1 MQIWGINIR
10 VSKNYAQYCFF
21 SQCSSVIVFSI
32 HWRRHSVASILYTRR
47 IHRRGDWIYSTVAS
61 FSVIQAIVFFIQA
74 VFTWG
79 VNIFYSSKL
88 FCDCHFLVI
97 HWTTTYQIHP
107 TTTTTTTHTH
117 TIPQSQERSC
127 ISLEEVNNLWFCHLL
142 RRMSD
147 ERHAASE
154 EEKVEKWKYK
164 DNLWPNMVSSS
175 AVIELPPCS
184 LK

>member
-97 HWTTTYQIHP
+97 HWATTYQIHP
-107 TTTTTTTHTH
+107 TSGFA
-117 TIPQSQERSC
+117 IF
-127 ISLEEVNNLWFCHLL
+127 W
-142 RRMSD
+142 D
-147 ERHAASE
+147 EWVTKDTLQVR
-154 EEKVEKWKYK
+154 KRKWKNENTKITYG
-164 DNLWPNMVSSS
+164 LIWW
-175 AVIELPPCS
+175 AVVL
-184 LK
+184 

>member
-97 HWTTTYQIHP
+97 HWATTYQIHP

-127 ISLEEVNNLWFCHLL
+127 ISLGGVSYLWFCHLL
-142 RRMSD
+142 KRMSNGTLQV
-147 ERHAASE
+147 R
-154 EEKVEKWKYK
+154 KRKWKNEK

-175 AVIELPPCS
+175 AVIKLPPCS